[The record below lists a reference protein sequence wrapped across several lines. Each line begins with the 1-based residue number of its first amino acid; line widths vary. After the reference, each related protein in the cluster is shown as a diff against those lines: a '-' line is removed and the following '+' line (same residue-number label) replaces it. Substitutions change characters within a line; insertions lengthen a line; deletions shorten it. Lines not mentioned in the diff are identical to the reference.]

1 MLTRILTFLCF
12 ILLVGCVQVPLKKP
26 EVEQQTVQ
34 PPPNPTRQAE
44 AFEYQANYTEAAREY
59 LRLAYK
65 TNPPTRQSYQLSAI
79 RSYLKGGYVEEA
91 KAEWARF
98 NLQQSFG
105 LQVPLQLVYAQFSIA
120 DQRIDQAFNYLKV
133 VGNPQTLPPKLQ
145 TDYYEV
151 YSKILERQRH
161 YLDAAKQ
168 RILLDTL
175 LPTNSTASNKNQQ
188 SLWDNLQRL
197 SPTELNSVPQT
208 AGDVLAGWTSLA
220 RIAKTVRP
228 KVIQQVITDWQRQFP
243 RHPANNS
250 FVPKLVQSILTL
262 PPRPKEIALL
272 LPLSSRFKV
281 QAEVVRDGFLA
292 AYYELGNQDKPN
304 VTVHDVGQG
313 NAAEVYNKVV
323 YEGADFVVGPLQKD
337 NINKIIQNQTA
348 MPVPT
353 LLLNYA
359 PQTVNINNL
368 YQFGLSPENE
378 AQEVADKAWADGHR
392 TALVLVPQ
400 NSWGSRVLQAFQTA
414 WQQRGGQIALTQTYT
429 QDVSQA
435 VSFIANNQVSADMTF
450 IAAYPKFA
458 RLIQPF
464 FKRYHNT
471 NAPIYSTSHTYS
483 GTPDPQMDIDLEG
496 TIFGDMPWVLSPD
509 EQGRRLQ
516 QTLIESF
523 PDKLLQFK
531 RLFALGIDA
540 FSLMTHLQHF
550 NLQPYALW
558 QGQTGQLFVDNQQ
571 RIWRKLMWAY
581 FQQGKVQLLNGSD
594 AWDITMP
601 HPDDI
606 QKLEPEITGEI
617 IENTTGDAV
626 ALPVENTETVQTTI
640 TNDTLK
646 TLSNAQAQAVETVE
660 NVIPEVQSATTNSID
675 TVNANVQKTEIT
687 QTISNQTGATVEDT
701 LSEAEANAVNKV
713 RLLRQ
718 PAVSE

>member
-1 MLTRILTFLCF
+1 MLTRILTFLCL
-12 ILLVGCVQVPLKKP
+12 ILVVGCVQIPLKK
-26 EVEQQTVQ
+26 EQAEPDKPVQ

-65 TNPPTRQSYQLSAI
+65 INPPTRQAYQLAAI
-79 RSYLKGGYVEEA
+79 RAYLKGNYVEEA
-91 KAEWARF
+91 KAEWSRF

-120 DQRIDQAFNYLKV
+120 DKRIEQAFNYLKV

-145 TDYYEV
+145 IDYYEV
-151 YSKILERQRH
+151 YSKILEQQRY

-168 RILLDTL
+168 RIILDRL
-175 LPTNSTASNKNQQ
+175 LPEQSIVLTQNQQ
-188 SLWDNLQRL
+188 TLWDNLQRL
-197 SPTELNSVPQT
+197 SPTELNAVPQT

-228 KVIQQVITDWQRQFP
+228 KAVQQVITNWQTQFP
-243 RHPANNS
+243 SHPAS
-250 FVPKLVQSILTL
+250 HTFAPKLVQSVLAL
-262 PPRPKEIALL
+262 PPQPKEIALL

-281 QAEVVRDGFLA
+281 QAEVIRDGFLA
-292 AYYELGNQDKPN
+292 AYYEVNAGTKPN
-304 VTVHDVGQG
+304 VTVHDVGKG
-313 NAAEVYNKVV
+313 NPQEVYNKVV
-323 YEGADFVVGPLQKD
+323 YDGADFVVGPLQKD
-337 NINKIIQNQTA
+337 NIAKVLQNQTS

-359 PQTVNINNL
+359 PQAVNIHNL

-400 NSWGSRVLQAFQTA
+400 NSWGSRVLQAFQAA
-414 WQQRGGQIALTQTYT
+414 WQQRGGHIVLTQGYT

-435 VSFIANNQVSADMTF
+435 IDFISNNPASADMAF

-464 FKRYHNT
+464 LKRYYAENL
-471 NAPIYSTSHTYS
+471 PIYSTSHSYAGS
-483 GTPDPQMDIDLEG
+483 PDPQMDIDLEG
-496 TIFGDMPWVLSPD
+496 IIFGDMPWVLSPN

-540 FSLMTHLQHF
+540 YSLMSHLQHF
-550 NLQPYALW
+550 SLQPYSLW

-581 FQQGKVQLLNGSD
+581 FQQGKVQLLDGSD
-594 AWDITMP
+594 AWDITAP
-601 HPDDI
+601 TPDEI
-606 QKLEPEITGEI
+606 RKLEPEL
-617 IENTTGDAV
+617 TTPVGISVNPDDATS
-626 ALPVENTETVQTTI
+626 LPVEIPDTIQPVTNETIKRLNSEKPQAINIEALKSEMKKEIAAKVNNEVNIETPPEAKNVEALSSEVTT
-640 TNDTLK
+640 
-646 TLSNAQAQAVETVE
+646 AE
-660 NVIPEVQSATTNSID
+660 
-675 TVNANVQKTEIT
+675 
-687 QTISNQTGATVEDT
+687 
-701 LSEAEANAVNKV
+701 EANSEIEQKAFKV
-713 RLLRQ
+713 RLLQR
-718 PAVSE
+718 PAISE